1 MCAAACQY
9 SRHGFDWLA
18 AVCRVVAA
26 VGLGGPVCV
35 VVPLVFGK
43 DVASVCLVQ
52 VQDQQVVPYLAA
64 RCLDHSFAVCVRPW
78 RAGCGGENVCAVRA
92 EHLVEGGRIF
102 AITVAEHEA

>member
-1 MCAAACQY
+1 LPLY
-9 SRHGFDWLA
+9 
-18 AVCRVVAA
+18 
-26 VGLGGPVCV
+26 VGWSLLSGLVGPVCF

-43 DVASVCLVQ
+43 EGRGADVASVCL